1 MSKPTKSTS
10 PALFDITPDKQPAAE
25 PDRPI
30 AYHVTPDD
38 PAPFDALLA
47 RYADGCD
54 VRDEVLMMIWSHD
67 DPLQQQIK
75 AALIAAEANGRWKAK
90 NL

>member
-1 MSKPTKSTS
+1 MKPKSTS
-10 PALFDITPDKQPAAE
+10 PALFDITPDKQPAPE

-54 VRDEVLMMIWSHD
+54 VRDEVARAIWNWPDS
-67 DPLQQQIK
+67 PMGQQIK
-75 AALIAAEANGRWKAK
+75 AALIAAEANGQWKAK
-90 NL
+90 NF